1 MIELHI
7 NNVDVG
13 AVNISWSELSSETI
27 PNVGQESTLTIT
39 YGSNIIVIN
48 TIKHHYSFSAP
59 EGAPPC
65 EAYNLSVMATYIGA
79 TYSGP
84 GCSNPSPVVSTML
97 PSLPDIEKLNSSLTY
112 SLASI
117 GGIFILNITLEVL

>member
-39 YGSNIIVIN
+39 YGSNITVIN
-48 TIKHHYSFSAP
+48 TIKHHYSFSAL
-59 EGAPPC
+59 EGAPSC
-65 EAYNLSVMATYIGA
+65 EAYNLSIMATYIGA

-84 GCSNPSPVVSTML
+84 GCSVPSPTVSTML

-112 SLASI
+112 SLTSI